1 MREIHIDLSSD
12 YYLQQPKVFG
22 GYVGEHNESKLIVK
36 LPNRMI
42 RDDISYYYFEF
53 QTVLQEHI
61 TSPNVYKNTLST
73 NNEISIVLWEQLLP
87 SAGNL
92 KFCVNAIEL
101 GENDT
106 VTIKG
111 KTSVCTLNILE
122 SPTGEDVLIDSKSSK
137 EELQKSID
145 SALKEAKEGIQ
156 KGDKGDP
163 GEKGEKG
170 DPFTYEDFTA
180 EQLANLKGK
189 DGTNGIDGYTPQKGI
204 DYFTD
209 EDIASLNIPSVD
221 QTFNP
226 ESENAQSGKAV
237 NEAVSTKAD
246 KTEVNKLKGDL
257 DDFTTGTNIN
267 ISISGEKTVEQ
278 SINFLKGYT
287 YTLCNGTTQ
296 FTGKIT
302 LTANDGTTKE
312 LNGLANNQSLDF
324 VADKNYSLIR
334 FYANASGT
342 FTINSKGV
350 KELFEDAYN
359 SISDAK
365 SYSGNIVFGGT
376 KYYSVSTGTKRIDY
390 SFKYRE
396 TYLITNKTSE
406 EIGTLHFYDSDGNVK
421 VVSGIGVDKTYTFV
435 PEKEYVY
442 LICYYNGSGQIVIEN
457 SGVYNNLSNEIS
469 KNKNNIDLAIRVNE
483 LEWKMHDGNQ
493 RIKSYPVFVRKGDV
507 LTEIDSTL
515 KTIVNI
521 YSDFYKAKTI
531 YDSDGSYGTN
541 GDIYNS
547 SDWESG
553 NASITIPFSGY
564 LIVRAI
570 GRNTDIVSNIKFVTT
585 HTIPQIV
592 EENKDAISN
601 ICYAKRRYSTGEND
615 AKNKPYIITFA
626 HFSDVHG
633 ASTSVQRVLELAN
646 SVSGIDDII
655 CTGDIVRDHFSDGL
669 GFWNVIEGSEKILTV
684 IGNHDVVIDS
694 SDWNNL
700 ISQAQRYETFIA
712 PYASNWGAIT
722 TENKSYYYKDYADG
736 KLRLIVLDCMLK
748 NTDATEQ
755 NTWLANVLSS
765 AKSSGYSVVI
775 AEHYPVSN
783 ARKIDCT
790 FTNEIRDIQSYDV
803 LDTSYQQTVQAFMD
817 NGGDFVCYLAGHVH
831 NDRILY
837 NADYPKQIFIMVDTA
852 DYGINAEYYSDTARQ
867 YGEKS
872 QDLFNL
878 VSIDTYAKLIKII
891 RIGADKDC
899 LMRRKKILTLNYSN
913 QSVIA
918 NY

>member
-1 MREIHIDLSSD
+1 MDMIYALLKKEIEENKIPED
-12 YYLQQPKVFG
+12 QINQ
-22 GYVGEHNESKLIVK
+22 IVTEY
-36 LPNRMI
+36 
-42 RDDISYYYFEF
+42 ISGHPPVVEMD
-53 QTVLQEHI
+53 
-61 TSPNVYKNTLST
+61 STLSV
-73 NNEISIVLWEQLLP
+73 E
-87 SAGNL
+87 
-92 KFCVNAIEL
+92 
-101 GENDT
+101 
-106 VTIKG
+106 
-111 KTSVCTLNILE
+111 
-122 SPTGEDVLIDSKSSK
+122 
-137 EELQKSID
+137 
-145 SALKEAKEGIQ
+145 
-156 KGDKGDP
+156 
-163 GEKGEKG
+163 
-170 DPFTYEDFTA
+170 
-180 EQLANLKGK
+180 
-189 DGTNGIDGYTPQKGI
+189 
-204 DYFTD
+204 
-209 EDIASLNIPSVD
+209 
-221 QTFNP
+221 
-226 ESENAQSGKAV
+226 GKA
-237 NEAVSTKAD
+237 ADAAAAGKAID
-246 KTEVNKLKGDL
+246 ELKGDL
-257 DDFTTGTNIN
+257 DYFATGTNIN

-287 YTLCNGTTQ
+287 YTLCNGTTEI
-296 FTGKIT
+296 TGKIT

-312 LNGLANNQSLDF
+312 LNGLVINQSLDF

-334 FYANASGT
+334 FYANAGGT
-342 FTINSKGV
+342 FTITGKGV
-350 KELFEDAYN
+350 LDLFEDAYN

-365 SYSGNIVFGGT
+365 SYSDNIVFGGT
-376 KYYSVSTGTKRIDY
+376 NNYSVSTGTKRIDY
-390 SFKYRE
+390 SFKYGE

-406 EIGTLHFYDSDGNVK
+406 TTGILHFYDSDGNAK
-421 VVSGIGVDKTYTFV
+421 DVSGIGVDKTYTFV

-442 LICYYNGSGQIVIEN
+442 LICYYNGSGQIVIAN
-457 SGVYNNLSNEIS
+457 SGVYNNISNEIS
-469 KNKNNIDLAIRVNE
+469 KNKNNIDLAVRAK

-493 RIKSYPVFVRKGDV
+493 RIKSYPIFVNKGDK
-507 LTEIDSTL
+507 LINIDNEL
-515 KTIVNI
+515 KIIINI

-531 YDSDGSYGTN
+531 YDSDGSYGAN

-553 NASITIPFSGY
+553 KASITIPFSGY
-564 LIVRAI
+564 LIARAI
-570 GRNTDIVSNIKFVTT
+570 GINTDIVSNIEFITT

-592 EENKDAISN
+592 EENKDAISS

-633 ASTSVQRVLELAN
+633 ASTSVQRVLDFVN
-646 SVSGIDDII
+646 YSNTIDDVI
-655 CTGDIVRDHFSDGL
+655 CTGDIVRDHFSDGMDYWD
-669 GFWNVIEGSEKILTV
+669 FIEGSEKILTV

-790 FTNEIRDIQSYDV
+790 FTNEIRDIQSYNV

>member
-1 MREIHIDLSSD
+1 MNTEKRLYQWDTGQKLVGCTGLYVDFPIGTEVYRVETTDGMCIIPDELLQTSGGHKVYECMTNNTIRSFAFSVTPRPKPPD
-12 YYLQQPKVFG
+12 YVYTPTERLTFEGLVQKVDDA
-22 GYVGEHNESKLIVK
+22 VAD
-36 LPNRMI
+36 MI
-42 RDDISYYYFEF
+42 RKAESGEF
-53 QTVLQEHI
+53 
-61 TSPNVYKNTLST
+61 
-73 NNEISIVLWEQLLP
+73 
-87 SAGNL
+87 
-92 KFCVNAIEL
+92 
-101 GENDT
+101 
-106 VTIKG
+106 
-111 KTSVCTLNILE
+111 
-122 SPTGEDVLIDSKSSK
+122 
-137 EELQKSID
+137 
-145 SALKEAKEGIQ
+145 
-156 KGDKGDP
+156 
-163 GEKGEKG
+163 
-170 DPFTYEDFTA
+170 
-180 EQLANLKGK
+180 
-189 DGTNGIDGYTPQKGI
+189 DGYTPVKGK
-204 DYFTD
+204 DYFTT
-209 EDIASLNIPSVD
+209 EEIQQIQNEVSSGAIGEFKTVVD
-221 QTFNP
+221 TETETFNNNAETKLTAYNQNDSQKTTAYNTNA
-226 ESENAQSGKAV
+226 ESKLNAYNANANNRV
-237 NEAVSTKAD
+237 AEFDAH
-246 KTEVNKLKGDL
+246 TEQIQTDISELKSDL
-257 DDFTTGTNIN
+257 DDFATGTNIN

-287 YTLCNGTTQ
+287 YTLCNGTTEI
-296 FTGKIT
+296 TGKIT

-312 LNGLANNQSLDF
+312 LNGLENNQSLDF

-406 EIGTLHFYDSDGNVK
+406 ATGTLHFYDSAGNAK
-421 VVSGIGVDKTYTFV
+421 DVSSIDVDKTYTFV

-531 YDSDGSYGTN
+531 YDSDGSYGAN

-547 SDWESG
+547 GDWESG

-564 LIVRAI
+564 LIARAI

-669 GFWNVIEGSEKILTV
+669 GFWNFIEGSEKILTV

-918 NY
+918 DY

>member
-1 MREIHIDLSSD
+1 MNIEKKLYQWDTEQKLTGCTGLYVDFPIGNEVYRVETADGTCIIPDELLQTSGSHKVYECMTNNTIRSFAFSVTPRPKPPDYVYTPTERLTFEGLVQRVDDAVADMIRRAESGEFDGHTPVKGTDYFTTGEIQQIQNEVSS
-12 YYLQQPKVFG
+12 G
-22 GYVGEHNESKLIVK
+22 AIGEFKSVVDTETETFNTNAESKLTTYNENDVAKTGAYNTNASDK
-36 LPNRMI
+36 LDDYNTNASNKVTEYNSNAENKTAEFDTHTEQI
-42 RDDISYYYFEF
+42 QADIS
-53 QTVLQEHI
+53 
-61 TSPNVYKNTLST
+61 
-73 NNEISIVLWEQLLP
+73 
-87 SAGNL
+87 
-92 KFCVNAIEL
+92 EL
-101 GENDT
+101 NSDLT
-106 VTIKG
+106 
-111 KTSVCTLNILE
+111 
-122 SPTGEDVLIDSKSSK
+122 
-137 EELQKSID
+137 
-145 SALKEAKEGIQ
+145 
-156 KGDKGDP
+156 
-163 GEKGEKG
+163 
-170 DPFTYEDFTA
+170 DFA
-180 EQLANLKGK
+180 
-189 DGTNGIDGYTPQKGI
+189 
-204 DYFTD
+204 
-209 EDIASLNIPSVD
+209 
-221 QTFNP
+221 
-226 ESENAQSGKAV
+226 
-237 NEAVSTKAD
+237 
-246 KTEVNKLKGDL
+246 
-257 DDFTTGTNIN
+257 TGTNIN

-287 YTLCNGTTQ
+287 YTLCNGTTEI
-296 FTGKIT
+296 TGKIT

-312 LNGLANNQSLDF
+312 LNELAINKSLDF

-334 FYANASGT
+334 FYANAGGT
-342 FTINSKGV
+342 FTITGKGV
-350 KELFEDAYN
+350 LDLFDDTKTMIDDIDINTKN
-359 SISDAK
+359 SI
-365 SYSGNIVFGGT
+365 YGGVKT
-376 KYYSVSTGTKRIDY
+376 FDYTTGTRTIYYDFRKDE
-390 SFKYRE
+390 KYI
-396 TYLITNKTSE
+396 ITNYGVDT
-406 EIGTLHFYDSDGNVK
+406 GMLHFYDSNGVATDFN
-421 VVSGIGVDKTYTFV
+421 GIEQNKSFTFV
-435 PEKEYVY
+435 ADKDYIY
-442 LICYYNGSGQIVIEN
+442 MTCYYNGNGQLVIEN
-457 SGVYNNLSNEIS
+457 DGISNFLKRSINNTEEKLQIVFPS
-469 KNKNNIDLAIRVNE
+469 KNLV
-483 LEWKMHDGNQ
+483 WKLHDGNQ
-493 RIKSYPVFVRKGDV
+493 RIKSYPIFVNKGDK
-507 LTEIDSTL
+507 LTNIDNEL
-515 KTIVNI
+515 KIIINI

-531 YDSDGSYGTN
+531 YDSDGSYGEN

-547 SDWESG
+547 GDWGSG

-570 GRNTDIVSNIKFVTT
+570 GINTDIVSNIEFITT

-592 EENKDAISN
+592 EENKDAISS

-633 ASTSVQRVLELAN
+633 ASTSVQRVVELAN

-655 CTGDIVRDHFSDGL
+655 CTGDIVKDHFSDGL
-669 GFWNVIEGSEKILTV
+669 GFWDFIVGSEKILTV

-790 FTNEIRDIQSYDV
+790 FTNKIRDIQSYNV

-831 NDRILY
+831 NDEILY

-913 QSVIA
+913 QSVIT

>member
-1 MREIHIDLSSD
+1 MDIID
-12 YYLQQPKVFG
+12 
-22 GYVGEHNESKLIVK
+22 
-36 LPNRMI
+36 
-42 RDDISYYYFEF
+42 
-53 QTVLQEHI
+53 
-61 TSPNVYKNTLST
+61 TLHPEGSLT
-73 NNEISIVLWEQLLP
+73 NNLYP
-87 SAGNL
+87 N
-92 KFCVNAIEL
+92 
-101 GENDT
+101 
-106 VTIKG
+106 IK
-111 KTSVCTLNILE
+111 K
-122 SPTGEDVLIDSKSSK
+122 
-137 EELQKSID
+137 Q
-145 SALKEAKEGIQ
+145 
-156 KGDKGDP
+156 
-163 GEKGEKG
+163 
-170 DPFTYEDFTA
+170 
-180 EQLANLKGK
+180 
-189 DGTNGIDGYTPQKGI
+189 
-204 DYFTD
+204 
-209 EDIASLNIPSVD
+209 NIPSK
-221 QTFNP
+221 
-226 ESENAQSGKAV
+226 SI
-237 NEAVSTKAD
+237 STD
-246 KTEVNKLKGDL
+246 KL
-257 DDFTTGTNIN
+257 DDNVLSLIGSLKPSGTDTSTNILAFTSNKGIYVATDNGHWYYWNGSVYVDGGVYQSSEDVKQIKENLTDFATGTNIN

-287 YTLCNGTTQ
+287 YTLSNGTTQ
-296 FTGKIT
+296 ITGKIT
-302 LTANDGTTKE
+302 LTANDGTTKK
-312 LNGLANNQSLDF
+312 LNGLGINKSLDF

-334 FYANASGT
+334 FYANAGGT
-342 FTINSKGV
+342 FTITGKGV
-350 KELFEDAYN
+350 LDLFDDTKTMIDDVKINAKN
-359 SISDAK
+359 SI
-365 SYSGNIVFGGT
+365 YGGVKT
-376 KYYSVSTGTKRIDY
+376 FDYTEGTRTIYYDFRKDEKYI
-390 SFKYRE
+390 
-396 TYLITNKTSE
+396 ITNYGVNT
-406 EIGTLHFYDSDGNVK
+406 GMLHFYDSNGVATDFN
-421 VVSGIGVDKTYTFV
+421 GIGQNKSFTFV
-435 PEKEYVY
+435 ADKDYIY
-442 LICYYNGSGQIVIEN
+442 MTCYYNGNGQLVIEN
-457 SGVYNNLSNEIS
+457 DGISNFLKRSINNTEEKLQIVLPS
-469 KNKNNIDLAIRVNE
+469 KNLV
-483 LEWKMHDGNQ
+483 WKLHDGNQ
-493 RIKSYPVFVRKGDV
+493 RIKSYPIFVNKGDK
-507 LTEIDSTL
+507 LGNINNEL
-515 KTIVNI
+515 KIIINI

-531 YDSDGSYGTN
+531 YDSDGSYGAN

-570 GRNTDIVSNIKFVTT
+570 GINTDIVSNIEFITT

-592 EENKDAISN
+592 EKNKDAISN

-615 AKNKPYIITFA
+615 AKDKPYIITFA

-646 SVSGIDDII
+646 SVSDIDDII
-655 CTGDIVRDHFSDGL
+655 CTGDIVKDHFSDGL
-669 GFWNVIEGSEKILTV
+669 GFWNFIEGSEKILTV

-712 PYASNWGAIT
+712 PYASNWGAVT

-790 FTNEIRDIQSYDV
+790 FTNGIRDIQSYNV
-803 LDTSYQQTVQAFMD
+803 LDTSYQQTVQAFID

-831 NDRILY
+831 NDEILY
-837 NADYPKQIFIMVDTA
+837 NADYPKQIFVMVDTA

-899 LMRRKKILTLNYSN
+899 LMRSKKILTLNYSN

>member
-1 MREIHIDLSSD
+1 MARYLTIEDGRE
-12 YYLQQPKVFG
+12 YLWDFDENRILLVTYGDTENIRQVEFSTDDTEGPTTWTSEVMTNPTTGNKYVQVPNEFLNGEYSRLVCYVIAEDETGQHTRTKEIFRIKKRQQPEDYEITFTDRVYIRDLKAIAERYRDQAKEYSESAATSSTQAGQYNAEALVSKNAAAESERNAESSMESALSAQHGAESARNDANAILTLVQSKGTEITNF
-22 GYVGEHNESKLIVK
+22 VATSKTELETQKNESLAEV
-36 LPNRMI
+36 R
-42 RDDISYYYFEF
+42 S
-53 QTVLQEHI
+53 
-61 TSPNVYKNTLST
+61 VYT
-73 NNEISIVLWEQLLP
+73 
-87 SAGNL
+87 
-92 KFCVNAIEL
+92 
-101 GENDT
+101 
-106 VTIKG
+106 
-111 KTSVCTLNILE
+111 
-122 SPTGEDVLIDSKSSK
+122 EDL
-137 EELQKSID
+137 
-145 SALKEAKEGIQ
+145 
-156 KGDKGDP
+156 
-163 GEKGEKG
+163 
-170 DPFTYEDFTA
+170 
-180 EQLANLKGK
+180 
-189 DGTNGIDGYTPQKGI
+189 
-204 DYFTD
+204 D
-209 EDIASLNIPSVD
+209 E
-221 QTFNP
+221 
-226 ESENAQSGKAV
+226 
-237 NEAVSTKAD
+237 
-246 KTEVNKLKGDL
+246 LKGDL
-257 DDFTTGTNIN
+257 DDFATGTNIN

-287 YTLCNGTTQ
+287 YTLRNGTTEI
-296 FTGKIT
+296 TGKIT

-312 LNGLANNQSLDF
+312 LNGLAINQSLDF
-324 VADKNYSLIR
+324 VADKKYSLIR
-334 FYANASGT
+334 FYANAGGT
-342 FTINSKGV
+342 FTITGKGV
-350 KELFEDAYN
+350 LDLFDDTKTMINDVDINAKN
-359 SISDAK
+359 SI
-365 SYSGNIVFGGT
+365 YGGVKT
-376 KYYSVSTGTKRIDY
+376 FDYITGTRTIYYD
-390 SFKYRE
+390 FKKDEKY
-396 TYLITNKTSE
+396 TITNYGADT
-406 EIGTLHFYDSDGNVK
+406 GMLHFYDSNGVATDFN
-421 VVSGIGVDKTYTFV
+421 GIGQNKSFTFV
-435 PEKEYVY
+435 ADKDYIY
-442 LICYYNGSGQIVIEN
+442 MTCYYNGNGQLVIEN
-457 SGVYNNLSNEIS
+457 DGISNFLKRSINDTKEKLQIVFQS
-469 KNKNNIDLAIRVNE
+469 KNLV
-483 LEWKMHDGNQ
+483 WKVHDGNQ
-493 RIKSYPVFVRKGDV
+493 RIKSYPIFVNKGDKLV
-507 LTEIDSTL
+507 NIDNEL
-515 KTIVNI
+515 KIIINI

-531 YDSDGSYGTN
+531 YDSDGSYGAN
-541 GDIYNS
+541 GDIYDS
-547 SDWESG
+547 SDWKSG

-570 GRNTDIVSNIKFVTT
+570 GRNTDIVSNIEFITT

-592 EENKDAISN
+592 EKNKDAISN

-633 ASTSVQRVLELAN
+633 ASTSVQRVVELAN
-646 SVSGIDDII
+646 SVSGIDDVI

-669 GFWNVIEGSEKILTV
+669 GFWDFIEGSEKILTV

-700 ISQAQRYETFIA
+700 ISQSQRYETFIA

-790 FTNEIRDIQSYDV
+790 FTNEIRDIQSYNV
-803 LDTSYQQTVQAFMD
+803 LDTSYQQTVQEFMD

-831 NDRILY
+831 NDEILY